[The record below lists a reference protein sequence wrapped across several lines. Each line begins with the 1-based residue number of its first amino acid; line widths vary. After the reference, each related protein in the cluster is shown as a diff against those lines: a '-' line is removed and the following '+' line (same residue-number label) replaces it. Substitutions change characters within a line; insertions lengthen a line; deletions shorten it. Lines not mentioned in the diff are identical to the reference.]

1 MGQAR
6 QVLVVDDSPTLRA
19 AVDFVLSRA
28 GFEVKQA
35 TNGREALDL
44 LEETSRKGEIPAL
57 IISDIHMPQ
66 VNGIEFIR
74 RVKESPLRFVPI
86 LVLTTERGEEMKKQA
101 KEAGAAGWINKPF
114 DEQDLIA
121 AARRLTALPWKRG
134 R

>member
-1 MGQAR
+1 MGQTR

-86 LVLTTERGEEMKKQA
+86 LVLTTERGEEMKRQA